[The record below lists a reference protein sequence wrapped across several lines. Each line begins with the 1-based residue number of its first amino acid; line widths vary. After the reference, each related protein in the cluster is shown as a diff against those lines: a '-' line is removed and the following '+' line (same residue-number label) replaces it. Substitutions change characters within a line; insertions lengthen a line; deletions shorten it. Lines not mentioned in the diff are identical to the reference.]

1 MVGFVIQDLKT
12 VNLKLEYNTEDDN
25 IIRDLYRPCL
35 KQAVRYD
42 RAVGYFRANIYRE
55 LGEDLLD
62 FVISGGKVRIVTSPD
77 IPEPDETAARDGYS
91 LRGQRTEQEKTGDL
105 LQTLKAM
112 AENPQEADCLSML
125 RLLVENG
132 SLDLYVAIR
141 QGGIYHR
148 KIGLFADSSGNKVVF
163 SGSGNETRRAVSS
176 LEDWCNDETFDVY
189 KTWGEDLEAERAL
202 SKENHLNALF
212 KGGTKNTKVRPINEV
227 EKQFLSQFR
236 SNPTLEDCR
245 SGARK
250 RTISSE
256 IQKPTR
262 KEKTPFFY
270 QKEAIKC
277 WEKAN
282 HIGMLSMATATGKT
296 LTALFAIKPFL
307 KQGNPILIVVPN
319 KVLIRN
325 WSETIA
331 DLYPEVP
338 ILKGGGGFDW
348 KANKDK
354 RLFISSINRP
364 KIILVTMDTA
374 ATPDFIQFIN
384 QAKDLVLVADEAHG
398 LGSETRREILSLNF
412 KAKLGLSATP
422 ERLFDEEGSKAL
434 TDAFGADPVYS
445 LDIGDS
451 VRLSEEDEERV
462 PILGHFLSPYEY
474 YFYPVSLTK
483 SEQTEWNEITQRIR
497 RLFAIKNSIKKKL
510 PNTEDNEA
518 LNLLL
523 IRRSQI
529 VKKAENKI
537 RVVSD
542 ILRERFEPKGKWLV
556 YCEDKSQLQLVSQ
569 QIASSMPEIVTLQ
582 YYHDI
587 ASDKKDMVLKYFEKN
602 PSIVVSIKCL
612 DEGANIP
619 AANGAIIVASS
630 SNPRQYIQRRGRVLR
645 RAKGKKHAVIID
657 LLVLPEEEDPNV
669 PFSIVKGE
677 LARAWNFA
685 QNAQNKEIAHE
696 LWKKCLE
703 YSVNI
708 QEDAKVGIEE

>member
-1 MVGFVIQDLKT
+1 M
-12 VNLKLEYNTEDDN
+12 
-25 IIRDLYRPCL
+25 YRPCL
-35 KQAVRYD
+35 QQSVRYD
-42 RAVGYFRANIYRE
+42 RAVGYFRANIYKE

-62 FVISGGKVRIVTSPD
+62 FVIRGGKVRIVTSPD
-77 IPEPDETAARDGYS
+77 ISETDETAAREGYS
-91 LRGQRTEQEKTGDL
+91 LRGQRTEEEKTIDL
-105 LQTLKAM
+105 VQTMKMM
-112 AENPQEADCLSML
+112 ADNPEEANCLSML
-125 RLLVENG
+125 RLLIENG
-132 SLDLYVAIR
+132 SLDLFVAIR

-148 KIGLFADSSGNKVVF
+148 KIGLFADLNNSKVVF

-189 KTWGEDLEAERAL
+189 KTWGDELEQQRAV
-202 SKENHLNALF
+202 SKEQHLNTLF
-212 KGGTKNTKVRPINEV
+212 NGGTRNTKVRPINEL

-236 SNPTLEDCR
+236 CNQTLEDCR
-245 SGARK
+245 IGARK
-250 RTISSE
+250 RTLAQEAST
-256 IQKPTR
+256 PTK
-262 KEKTPFFY
+262 KEKTPFYY
-270 QKEAIKC
+270 QKEAIDC

-296 LTALFAIKPFL
+296 LTSLFAIKPFL
-307 KQGNPILIVVPN
+307 MQGNPILIVVPN

-325 WSETIA
+325 WSETIE

-354 RLFISSINRP
+354 RLFISFIKRP

-374 ATPDFIQFIN
+374 ITPDFIDFIK
-384 QAKDLVLVADEAHG
+384 QAKELVLVADEAHG
-398 LGSETRREILSLNF
+398 LGSEKRREILSLNF

-434 TDAFGADPVYS
+434 SDAFGIDPVYT

-451 VRLSEEDEERV
+451 VKLKEEDPNKV

-483 SEQTEWNEITQRIR
+483 AEQTEWNEITLKIK
-497 RLFAIKNSIKKKL
+497 RLSAIQNSIKKKS
-510 PNTEDNEA
+510 PDTQDNEA

-529 VKKAENKI
+529 IKKAENKVH
-537 RVVSD
+537 VVSE
-542 ILRERFEPKGKWLV
+542 ILKERFEPKSKWLI
-556 YCEDKSQLQLVSQ
+556 YCEDKSQLKRVVE
-569 QIASSMPEIVTLQ
+569 QITANLPEVVTLQ

-587 ASDKKDMVLKYFEKN
+587 APDKKEMVLKYFEKN
-602 PSIVVSIKCL
+602 PSIVASIKCL

-645 RAKGKKHAVIID
+645 KAKGKKHAIIID
-657 LLVLPEEEDPNV
+657 LLVIPEDEDPDI

-685 QNAQNKEIAHE
+685 QNAQNKEVAHE
-696 LWKKCLE
+696 LWKKCVE

-708 QEDAKVGIEE
+708 PEDAKVGREEAEG